1 MWRTT
6 SPSLPVLTWSSLT
19 IMIINV
25 YDAKTRLSS
34 LLDRAAAGEEVIIAR
49 AGRPVARL
57 VPVDAPRP
65 RAGGQLAGLA
75 VPEEALAP
83 LTEAERDAWG

>member
-1 MWRTT
+1 
-6 SPSLPVLTWSSLT
+6 
-19 IMIINV
+19 MIINV

-65 RAGGQLAGLA
+65 RAGGQLAGLV